1 MLRAPPARDGAH
13 GRSPWRRSSPA
24 WHKDM
29 ELSFPLPAPSLAAP
43 GVFPVIFFLV
53 PSCWWLHSP
62 GQEHHLLP
70 HTSSAPPVT
79 PVLME
84 ATRLTPLPPAP
95 NCPGLLPGSCCLP
108 GNLGERQEAAP
119 RQQQGVPTMPQA
131 PKTSTCWVTR
141 HKRLPGFGSV
151 QGKDKPEPQKPPNA
165 AEPFPSRATSL
176 RNTTGFEIYQAK
188 LTLLTPH
195 VLCKG

>member
-1 MLRAPPARDGAH
+1 MERTEGLHRAGLPRH
-13 GRSPWRRSSPA
+13 GTRTRSSPFPSA
-24 WHKDM
+24 SPSTL
-29 ELSFPLPAPSLAAP
+29 LSSSQCFSCH
-43 GVFPVIFFLV
+43 FFFLV

-70 HTSSAPPVT
+70 HAGSAPPVT
-79 PVLME
+79 PELME

-95 NCPGLLPGSCCLP
+95 NCPGLLPDSCCLP

-119 RQQQGVPTMPQA
+119 RRQWGAPTMPQA
-131 PKTSTCWVTR
+131 PKTSTCRVTW
-141 HKRLPGFGSV
+141 HKRLPGLGSV

-176 RNTTGFEIYQAK
+176 RNTAGFKIY
-188 LTLLTPH
+188 
-195 VLCKG
+195 